1 MVGAVIG
8 ELGID
13 KLVDE
18 QTKGIDSRDSEK
30 EQSVIFSNDDAGVPA
45 RVTSDEE
52 QVHRRL

>member
-1 MVGAVIG
+1 VVGAVIG